1 MTAASFWTHDSV
13 RVAMGAVWAT
23 RPELL
28 PQMRSGAAIDTREL
42 QPGEVFFALRGDHTD
57 GHRFL
62 AQAADAGAAM
72 AVIDDPDALDS
83 APDSLPVVRV
93 GDTRA
98 ALGKLASSYRSTLGP
113 VRVIAVTGSN
123 GKTTT
128 TRMIDACLS
137 TTLRGH
143 ASRKSFNNDL
153 GVPLTILGVRSGD
166 QCLLCEVGANA
177 PGEIEQLSRI
187 IRPHVVVITN
197 VGRAH
202 LEGFGS
208 IEGVA
213 SEKASLAEHLEPGG
227 VVMLSADSEPLRP
240 WRDRFERVLTF
251 GTSPEA
257 DLRIGEVHQT
267 IDGITFTLN
276 EREQFSLPMLG
287 PHNALN
293 AAAAIAVAR
302 RVGVDSEHAREGLA
316 AFEPPPMRL
325 ALQRSGGL
333 TIINDAY
340 NANPDSMLAG
350 LRTLKQVTP
359 AGARRVAVLGDM
371 LELGEHAEQAHREI
385 ADAIVRED
393 LADLVIGVGP
403 AASAMVAPLRATGL
417 SVESLPTLDKASI
430 STILETLRPG
440 DVVLLK
446 GSRRTGLE
454 RVAEAWRIA
463 SEPSAAGGPV

>member
-1 MTAASFWTHDSV
+1 MTAASFWMHDSV
-13 RVAMGAVWAT
+13 RVAMGAVWAS
-23 RPELL
+23 RPELM

-42 QPGEVFFALRGDHTD
+42 QPGEVFFALRGDNTD

-62 AQAADAGAAM
+62 SAAFDAGAAM
-72 AVIDDPDALDS
+72 AVIDDPDALDT
-83 APDSLPVVRV
+83 APDALPIVRV
-93 GDTRA
+93 ADTRA
-98 ALGKLASSYRSTLGP
+98 ALGKLASSYRATLGP

-166 QCLLCEVGANA
+166 QYLLCEVGANA

-187 IRPHVVVITN
+187 IRPHVVVITS

-208 IEGVA
+208 IESVA
-213 SEKASLAEHLEPGG
+213 SEKASLADHLEPGG
-227 VVMLSADSEPLRP
+227 VVMLAADSEPLRP

-251 GTSPEA
+251 GTSPDA
-257 DLRIGEVHQT
+257 DLRVGDVNQT

-276 EREQFSLPMLG
+276 EREPFSIPMLG
-287 PHNALN
+287 PHNAVN

-325 ALQRSGGL
+325 TLQRSGGL

-350 LRTLKQVTP
+350 LRTLKQVAPEGT
-359 AGARRVAVLGDM
+359 RRVAVLGDM
-371 LELGEHAEQAHREI
+371 LELGEHSDDAHREI
-385 ADAIVRED
+385 ADAIIRED
-393 LADLVIGVGP
+393 LADVVIGVGP
-403 AASAMVAPLRATGL
+403 AASAMVTPLGTTRL
-417 SVESLPTLDKASI
+417 SVVSLPTLDKASLR
-430 STILETLRPG
+430 TLLETLRPG

-454 RVAEAWRIA
+454 RVAEAWRLA
-463 SEPSAAGGPV
+463 SEPTTTGGAA

>member
-13 RVAMGAVWAT
+13 RVAMGAVWAS
-23 RPELL
+23 RPETM
-28 PQMRSGAAIDTREL
+28 PQMRSGAAIDTRDL
-42 QPGEVFFALRGDHTD
+42 QPGEVFFALRGDNTD
-57 GHRFL
+57 GHRL
-62 AQAADAGAAM
+62 LSAAFDAGAAM

-83 APDSLPVVRV
+83 APDTLPVVRV
-93 GDTRA
+93 ADTRA
-98 ALGKLASSYRSTLGP
+98 ALGKLASSYRATLGP

-143 ASRKSFNNDL
+143 SSRKSFNNDL
-153 GVPLTILGVRSGD
+153 GVPLTILGIRSGD
-166 QCLLCEVGANA
+166 QYLLCEVGANA

-208 IEGVA
+208 IENIA

-240 WRDRFERVLTF
+240 WRERFERVLTF
-251 GTSPEA
+251 GKSPEA
-257 DLRIGEVHQT
+257 DLRVGNVHQT
-267 IDGITFTLN
+267 IDGLTFVLN
-276 EREQFSLPMLG
+276 EREPFSLPMLG
-287 PHNALN
+287 PHNAVN

-302 RVGVDSEHAREGLA
+302 RVGVDSEHSRRGLA

-325 ALQRSGGL
+325 TLQRSGGL

-350 LRTLKQVTP
+350 LRTLKQVAP
-359 AGARRVAVLGDM
+359 VGARRVAVLGDM
-371 LELGEHAEQAHREI
+371 LELGEHADPAHGEI
-385 ADAIVRED
+385 GDAIVRED
-393 LADLVIGVGP
+393 LADLVVGVGP
-403 AASAMVAPLRATGL
+403 AASAMATRLRATGL
-417 SVESLPTLDKASI
+417 SVESLPSLDSAS
-430 STILETLRPG
+430 LGKLLDAFRPG

-446 GSRRTGLE
+446 GSRRIGLE
-454 RVAEAWRIA
+454 RVSEAWNRA
-463 SEPSAAGGPV
+463 SEPSTTGGAA

>member
-1 MTAASFWTHDSV
+1 MTAASFWMHDSV
-13 RVAMGAVWAT
+13 RVAMGAVWAS
-23 RPELL
+23 RPELM

-42 QPGEVFFALRGDHTD
+42 QPGEVFFALRGDNTD

-62 AQAADAGAAM
+62 SAAFDAGAAM
-72 AVIDDPDALDS
+72 AVIDDPGALDTAPDAL
-83 APDSLPVVRV
+83 PIVRV
-93 GDTRA
+93 ADTRA
-98 ALGKLASSYRSTLGP
+98 ALGKLASSYRATLGP

-143 ASRKSFNNDL
+143 SSRKSFNNDL

-166 QCLLCEVGANA
+166 QYLLCEVGANA

-187 IRPHVVVITN
+187 IRPHVVVITS

-208 IEGVA
+208 IDNVA

-251 GTSPEA
+251 GTSPDA
-257 DLRIGEVHQT
+257 DLRVGDVHQT
-267 IDGITFTLN
+267 IDGITFMLN
-276 EREQFSLPMLG
+276 EREPFSLPMLG
-287 PHNALN
+287 PHNAVN

-316 AFEPPPMRL
+316 SFEPPPMRL
-325 ALQRSGGL
+325 TLQRCGGL

-350 LRTLKQVTP
+350 LRTLKQVAPEGT
-359 AGARRVAVLGDM
+359 RRVAVLGDM
-371 LELGEHAEQAHREI
+371 LELGEHSDDAHREI
-385 ADAIVRED
+385 ADAIIHED
-393 LADLVIGVGP
+393 LADVVIGVGP

-417 SVESLPTLDKASI
+417 SVESLPTLDKASLK
-430 STILETLRPG
+430 TLLETLRPG

-454 RVAEAWRIA
+454 RVAEAWTIA
-463 SEPSAAGGPV
+463 SEPSAAGGPA